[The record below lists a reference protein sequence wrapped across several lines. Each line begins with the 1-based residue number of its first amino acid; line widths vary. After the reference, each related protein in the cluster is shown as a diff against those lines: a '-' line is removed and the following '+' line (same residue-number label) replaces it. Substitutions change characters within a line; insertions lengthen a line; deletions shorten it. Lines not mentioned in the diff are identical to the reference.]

1 MQHRA
6 IRRTESHFA
15 GARGLAIFRRAW
27 LPAQP
32 ERVLLLVHGLAEHSG
47 RYQHV
52 GAWFAARG
60 WAVHAYDHRGHGRS
74 GGVRCHVRRF
84 GELLDDLE
92 LVLDRVRAE
101 HRDLPI
107 HLVGHSMGGLVVAA
121 LARERHP
128 EVASAVTSAALLA
141 VSGKQSKVKVLAARL
156 LRRVAPSLGLDVGL
170 DPDDLSRDPEVG
182 RRYAEDPLVQRAMT
196 VSLGVELLSAV
207 QRTVSGAA
215 EVRIPVLMLHGE
227 ADGIVPIEGTRSFF
241 AGLAVSEKRLLT
253 YPGLRHEL
261 FNEPERETVFQAV
274 LDWGG
279 GGTGNAPATPP
290 GGPGAAG

>member
-6 IRRTESHFA
+6 IRRTESHVA
-15 GARGLAIFRRAW
+15 GARGQALFRRSW
-27 LPAQP
+27 LPAEP

-52 GAWFAARG
+52 GTWFAARG

-92 LVLDRVRAE
+92 LVLGLVRAE
-101 HRDLPI
+101 HRGVPI

-121 LARERHP
+121 LVSERHP

-141 VSGKQSKVKVLAARL
+141 ISEKQSKAKVLAARL
-156 LRRVAPSLGLDVGL
+156 LRRVAPRLGLDAGV

-182 RRYAEDPLVQRAMT
+182 RTYAEDPLVQRKMT

-207 QRTVSGAA
+207 ERTVSGGA
-215 EVRIPVLMLHGE
+215 EVRIPMLMLHGE
-227 ADGIVPIEGTRSFF
+227 GDPIVPIEGSRSFF
-241 AGLAVSEKRLLT
+241 AGLAVPEKRLLT

-261 FNEPERETVFQAV
+261 FNEPERETVFQDV
-274 LDWGG
+274 LDWVG
-279 GGTGNAPATPP
+279 GGTGNAPATPS

>member
-15 GARGLAIFRRAW
+15 GARGQALFRRAW

-52 GAWFAARG
+52 GTWFAARG

-74 GGVRCHVRRF
+74 GGARCHVRRF

-92 LVLDRVRAE
+92 RVLGLVRDE

-121 LARERHP
+121 LVRERHP

-141 VSGKQSKVKVLAARL
+141 ISEKQSKAKVLAARL
-156 LRRVAPSLGLDVGL
+156 LRRVAPRLGLDVGV

-182 RRYAEDPLVQRAMT
+182 GTYAEDPLVQRKMT

-207 QRTVSGAA
+207 ERTVSGGA
-215 EVRIPVLMLHGE
+215 EVRIPMLMLHGE
-227 ADGIVPIEGTRSFF
+227 GDPIVPIEGSRRFF
-241 AGLAVSEKRLLT
+241 AGLAVPEKRLLT

-261 FNEPERETVFQAV
+261 FNEPERETVFQNV
-274 LDWGG
+274 LDWVG
-279 GGTGNAPATPP
+279 GGTGNAPATPS
-290 GGPGAAG
+290 GGPGVAG

>member
-1 MQHRA
+1 M
-6 IRRTESHFA
+6 ESHFA
-15 GARGLAIFRRAW
+15 GARGPLLFRRAW
-27 LPAQP
+27 LPAEP

-47 RYQHV
+47 RYQHF
-52 GAWFAARG
+52 ASWFAARG

-84 GELLDDLE
+84 GELLDDLG
-92 LVLDRVRAE
+92 LVLGLVRAE

-141 VSGKQSKVKVLAARL
+141 ISEDQPPAKILAARL
-156 LRRVAPSLGLDVGL
+156 LRRLAPRLGLDVGV

-182 RRYAEDPLVQRAMT
+182 RTYAEDPLVQRKMT
-196 VSLGVELLSAV
+196 VSLGMELLSAV
-207 QRTVSGAA
+207 RRTVSGGAD
-215 EVRIPVLMLHGE
+215 VRMPMLLLHGE
-227 ADGIVPIEGTRSFF
+227 RDRIAPIEGSRSFF
-241 AGLAVSEKRLLT
+241 EGLAVPGKRLLT

-261 FNEPERETVFQAV
+261 FNEPERETVFEDL
-274 LDWGG
+274 LDWVG
-279 GGTGNAPATPP
+279 GGTGKAPAPPP
-290 GGPGAAG
+290 GGPGAAV